1 MKTSFKRAAYVAL
14 VAAGTVSFAA
24 CSSSAPQEPIATSAP
39 ANAPATPAPEQTQ
52 GESDA
57 EFVQSAAQ
65 TEAGRYALGAIGV
78 QRASAASLKSLA
90 ANMSSNAA
98 ASSRWLAAYA
108 SKHGIHVDN
117 HPKVRTMYQYS
128 QMRGLTG
135 SAFDR
140 AYAQA
145 VNTDASLSL
154 DAFQTAAHVAAD
166 PRLREFA
173 KRAAAQLEANSKQ
186 ARAFLA

>member
-1 MKTSFKRAAYVAL
+1 MKTSFKRAAYAAL
-14 VAAGTVSFAA
+14 VAAGTVAFAA

-39 ANAPATPAPEQTQ
+39 ANATATPAPEQTQ

-78 QRASAASLKSLA
+78 QRANAAPLKSLA
-90 ANMSSNAA
+90 ANMSSDAA
-98 ASSRWLAAYA
+98 ASSRWLTAYA

-128 QMRGLTG
+128 QMTGLTG

-186 ARAFLA
+186 ARAF